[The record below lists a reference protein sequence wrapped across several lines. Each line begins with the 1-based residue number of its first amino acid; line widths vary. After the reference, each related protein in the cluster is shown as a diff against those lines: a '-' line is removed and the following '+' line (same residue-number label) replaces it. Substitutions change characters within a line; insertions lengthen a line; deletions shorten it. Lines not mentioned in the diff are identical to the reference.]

1 MSPSDDAIHIGSRRE
16 LLVDDALID
25 RRQDID
31 LRLNPPTPRE
41 VAIVHDAPWEGN
53 TCFYHTVIQDDD
65 HFKMY
70 YRGAHYDEQQQKGT
84 HEVACYA
91 ESEDGIIWRKPNL
104 GLVEFQGSRDN
115 NIIWDSTHNFAVF
128 KDTNPACSYEARYKA
143 LAGNRKT
150 GLMAYQSG
158 DGIHWSPM
166 QDTPVI
172 THGAFDSQNLAF
184 WDPNRQCYAEY
195 HRDFKIYDGERVR
208 DIMTGTSEDF
218 LTWTPPEWLA
228 YSGVPVEHLYTNQV
242 IPYYRAP
249 HIYMGF
255 PKRFI
260 PTRNV
265 YGHQHNGVSDV
276 VFMTSRDG
284 RQFHRWGEALIRP
297 GLQPERWE
305 NRNNF
310 VAHGIMETASGI
322 PGTPK
327 EMTLYSMEG
336 YYRGENCQMRRYTW
350 RLDGCVSAHARLS
363 GGELITKPLIFD
375 GKSLQIN
382 FATSA
387 AGSVRIELQ
396 QAHRQPVEHFTL
408 ADSEEIY
415 GDAIERQVS
424 WNSRTDVSH
433 LAGQPVRIRF
443 ILSDA
448 EIFAFRFV

>member
-1 MSPSDDAIHIGSRRE
+1 MATILVTTSTFPRWADDIGSARF
-16 LLVDDALID
+16 VF
-25 RRQDID
+25 D
-31 LRLNPPTPRE
+31 LSL
-41 VAIVHDAPWEGN
+41 
-53 TCFYHTVIQDDD
+53 Q
-65 HFKMY
+65 
-70 YRGAHYDEQQQKGT
+70 
-84 HEVACYA
+84 
-91 ESEDGIIWRKPNL
+91 
-104 GLVEFQGSRDN
+104 
-115 NIIWDSTHNFAVF
+115 
-128 KDTNPACSYEARYKA
+128 
-143 LAGNRKT
+143 
-150 GLMAYQSG
+150 MAQ
-158 DGIHWSPM
+158 H
-166 QDTPVI
+166 
-172 THGAFDSQNLAF
+172 H
-184 WDPNRQCYAEY
+184 
-195 HRDFKIYDGERVR
+195 
-208 DIMTGTSEDF
+208 
-218 LTWTPPEWLA
+218 
-228 YSGVPVEHLYTNQV
+228 QV
-242 IPYYRAP
+242 IVLAP
-249 HIYMGF
+249 HAPGAAYHETLNGLDVWRF
-255 PKRFI
+255 PYFR
-260 PTRNV
+260 PHRL
-265 YGHQHNGVSDV
+265 QALCNG
-276 VFMTSRDG
+276 G
-284 RQFHRWGEALIRP
+284 GILPAIGP